1 MREHNELVTARVVVT
16 KRISFNFI
24 AAATITVFFCI
35 TAFGQSMYA
44 TTYSDVWG
52 DTEYVYGC
60 GVTEGYDFGHH
71 ARVSTRVTAPN
82 GYYNEYDTG
91 ELADTFAR
99 ADVTFPR
106 YYEGEYL
113 VQSDHWQWCPTAFAL
128 EYAGSTLDSLFFG
141 PWSEKWYKTTDVTEF
156 PKEGTCLYKADCAP
170 GTTYPCNHGGG
181 EIVDYCIKKY
191 IKEVIPI
198 RSDGDCGSL
207 VTEFWDTK
215 FGTCGRKP

>member
-141 PWSEKWYKTTDVTEF
+141 PWSEKWFKTTDVTEF
-156 PKEGTCLYKADCAP
+156 PSAGQCKYVADCP
-170 GTTYPCNHGGG
+170 EGQGPCNTQGPY
-181 EIVDYCIKKY
+181 INFCTKKY
-191 IKEVIPI
+191 VKEVVPI
-198 RSDGDCGSL
+198 KSDGSCDG
-207 VTEFWDTK
+207 TNIHQEFWDTK